1 MGEGSCV
8 SQGHC
13 WSFKESSTGQLR
25 ENRKAGAGPACAQH
39 GEGTG
44 PHGRGR
50 ALGAACSHTLGT
62 YTVTSH
68 RWQYWFSMTR
78 VCLDGSKVGTGS
90 K

>member
-50 ALGAACSHTLGT
+50 ALGATCSHTLGT

-68 RWQYWFSMTR
+68 RWQYRFSMTR
-78 VCLDGSKVGTGS
+78 VCLDGSKMGTGS